1 MDKVMKYNIRE
12 DPFLKKNGIILE
24 EDRRDYTRYTAVITE
39 EQANPYGVAHGG
51 FLYMMSDIAAGIAAD
66 SDGRSYVTYNAS
78 YTFIKAA
85 PVGVRVYAE
94 AWPVSRRN
102 RTCVIK
108 TEIFNEQRELLTE
121 GTYIMYK
128 ISDHH

>member
-1 MDKVMKYNIRE
+1 MDKVMKYDIRE
-12 DPFLKKNGIILE
+12 DPFLRKNGIYLE
-24 EDRRDYTRYTAVITE
+24 EDRRDYTRFTAMITE

-78 YTFIKAA
+78 YTFIKGA
-85 PVGVRVYAE
+85 PIGTRVYAE
-94 AWPVSRRN
+94 AWPVSRRH
-102 RTCVIK
+102 RTCVVK
-108 TEIFNEQRELLTE
+108 AEIYDDQRELLTE